1 MFRGIKIPFNYPFFL
16 NNIIANNNINNCSF
30 LFSSL
35 IKILKEEKSKF
46 RFLKR
51 LNNNN
56 NNNNNSNFKRTYSS
70 TDKSKDNNKKV
81 QKKSGNSS
89 GSGEIDKNINKES
102 SNNNSSSG
110 NGSSGSSSKEKK
122 GITNHSEDKIS
133 KKEYRARLLASLSR
147 TSTGRWVPPF
157 PPPQKIKRKELK
169 ELKESGE
176 SKESKE
182 KTSGRNKKSK
192 KQSTK
197 KSPKK
202 FNPDKKPKMR
212 WTEEEDNYLL
222 LLTKIH
228 GENWEK
234 LSEILGRPYYNISYR
249 YNWITSKVWTPEETE
264 KLHNALKQFGDG
276 INYKSDDDEK
286 SEEQESWKKIK
297 ELFPNRTIQEL
308 KNNYLQYGSLN
319 PKSDKPIVNVGMWS
333 KQELKRFEKALDK
346 YANNFRE
353 YELDDFN
360 ELWINICKEVKTRS
374 ERQCRKMYYWQYSRP
389 YDYERIKFHK
399 NK

>member
-1 MFRGIKIPFNYPFFL
+1 MFQ
-16 NNIIANNNINNCSF
+16 
-30 LFSSL
+30 
-35 IKILKEEKSKF
+35 EKSKF

-56 NNNNNSNFKRTYSS
+56 NNNNSNFRRTYSS
-70 TDKSKDNNKKV
+70 TDKSKKDDNKKF
-81 QKKSGNSS
+81 QKK
-89 GSGEIDKNINKES
+89 K
-102 SNNNSSSG
+102 SNN
-110 NGSSGSSSKEKK
+110 
-122 GITNHSEDKIS
+122 KIS

-169 ELKESGE
+169 ELKESEE
-176 SKESKE
+176 SKEFKE
-182 KTSGRNKKSK
+182 KTRGRNKKSK
-192 KQSTK
+192 KKQST

-202 FNPDKKPKMR
+202 FNPNKKPKMR

-222 LLTKIH
+222 SLIKIH

-234 LSEILGRPYYNISYR
+234 LSEIL
-249 YNWITSKVWTPEETE
+249 
-264 KLHNALKQFGDG
+264 
-276 INYKSDDDEK
+276 
-286 SEEQESWKKIK
+286 EQESWKKIK

-308 KNNYLQYGSLN
+308 KNNYFQYGSLN

-346 YANNFRE
+346 YANNFKE

-360 ELWINICKEVKTRS
+360 ELWINISNEVKTRS
-374 ERQCRKMYYWQYSRP
+374 ERQCRKMYYWQHSRP
-389 YDYERIKFHK
+389 YDYERIKFH